1 MTIAPPFLESMTEDD
16 AAWQTRLAQ
25 GGCFVI
31 AEASMNDA
39 VPWLAERWGGSLEQT
54 SLYWGEAGRIHAS
67 VSPYCIPLNVAN
79 WPQVKEH
86 VVTQPGWGMGLQ
98 LAWFMLAYSPLDQ
111 LIEVTKHLR
120 QWSLVT
126 SPSGENAILRV
137 GDWQVV
143 NQLLSASSAQ
153 EACAFYGPIAHF
165 CDISPEGAIRA
176 LNLTTREP
184 HAIPDSLPRQLS
196 TEQWHAIMTPSEH
209 QHLARY
215 MEHLRTYHANWQDAS
230 DDELQAFICQQA
242 EQAKSNGFNNDR
254 DIVRWLALATEL
266 SPTFLHQPW
275 AKDILGQSEFIG
287 TQSRM
292 DRLYQAAIDHL
303 DDA

>member
-1 MTIAPPFLESMTEDD
+1 MSVSQPFLERMPEDN
-16 AAWQTRLAQ
+16 AAWQARIAQ

-31 AEASMNDA
+31 AEASINDA

-54 SLYWGEAGRIHAS
+54 RLYWGETGRVHAS
-67 VSPYCIPLNVAN
+67 VSPYCIPLHAAN

-86 VVTQPGWGMGLQ
+86 IVIQPGWGMGLQ
-98 LAWFMLAYSPLDQ
+98 LEWFMQAYSPLDQ
-111 LIEVTKHLR
+111 LLEVTKHLR
-120 QWSLVT
+120 QWNLVA

-153 EACAFYGPIAHF
+153 EACALYGPIARF
-165 CDISPEGAIRA
+165 CDISPDGAVTT

-184 HAIPDSLPRQLS
+184 HSIPDILPRQLS
-196 TEQWHAIMTPSEH
+196 DEQWQAIMVPAEH
-209 QHLARY
+209 QNLARY
-215 MEHLRTYHANWQDAS
+215 MEHLRTYHTDWQHAS
-230 DDELQAFICQQA
+230 DDELQVFTRQQA
-242 EQAKSNGFNNDR
+242 ELAQHNGFNNDR

-266 SPTFLHQPW
+266 SPAFIHQPW
-275 AKDILGQSEFIG
+275 AKNILVQPEYLG

-303 DDA
+303 DEA

>member
-1 MTIAPPFLESMTEDD
+1 MPEDN
-16 AAWQTRLAQ
+16 AAWQARIAQ

-31 AEASMNDA
+31 AEASINDA

-54 SLYWGEAGRIHAS
+54 RLYWGETGRVHAS
-67 VSPYCIPLNVAN
+67 VSPYCIPLHAAN

-86 VVTQPGWGMGLQ
+86 IVIQPGWGMGLQ
-98 LAWFMLAYSPLDQ
+98 LEWFMQAYSPLDQ
-111 LIEVTKHLR
+111 LLEVTKHLR
-120 QWSLVT
+120 QWNLVA

-153 EACAFYGPIAHF
+153 EACALYGPIARF
-165 CDISPEGAIRA
+165 CDISPDGAVTT

-184 HAIPDSLPRQLS
+184 HSIPDILPRQLS
-196 TEQWHAIMTPSEH
+196 DEQWQAIMVPAEH
-209 QHLARY
+209 QNLARY
-215 MEHLRTYHANWQDAS
+215 MEHLRTYHTDWQHAS
-230 DDELQAFICQQA
+230 DDELQVFTRQQA
-242 EQAKSNGFNNDR
+242 ELAQHNGFNNDR

-266 SPTFLHQPW
+266 SPAFIHQPW
-275 AKDILGQSEFIG
+275 AKNILVQPEYLG

-303 DDA
+303 DEA

>member
-1 MTIAPPFLESMTEDD
+1 MSVSQPFLELLPEDD
-16 AAWQTRLAQ
+16 AAWQTRIAQ

-54 SLYWGEAGRIHAS
+54 RLYWGETGRVHAS

-86 VVTQPGWGMGLQ
+86 LVTQPGWGMGLQ
-98 LAWFMLAYSPLDQ
+98 LAWFMQAYSPLDQ
-111 LIEVTKHLR
+111 LLEVTKHLR
-120 QWSLVT
+120 QWSLVA

-153 EACAFYGPIAHF
+153 EACALYGPIASF
-165 CDISPEGAIRA
+165 CDISPDGVVRA
-176 LNLTTREP
+176 LNLTAREP
-184 HAIPDSLPRQLS
+184 HSIPDILPRQLS
-196 TEQWHAIMTPSEH
+196 AEQWQAIMVPYGH
-209 QHLARY
+209 QNLARY
-215 MEHLRTYHANWQDAS
+215 MEHLRAYHADWQNAP
-230 DDELQAFICQQA
+230 DDELRAFTHQQA

-266 SPTFLHQPW
+266 SPEFIHQPW
-275 AKDILGQSEFIG
+275 AKNILIQPEYIG

-303 DDA
+303 DEA